1 MLIIFFFW
9 NFVFRYFWHDFVF
22 ELIVQVWH
30 DKCVEYVLV
39 INIYWYINADVK
51 NKYKYTCFNHL
62 DVFQLI
68 SGYFEFDQ
76 WVMINF
82 EKNILVLII
91 LCKLVEI
98 KRNGIEYCKS
108 FRLFTCKKK
117 KKIIHRIPCF
127 LTLKFQ
133 WTIFVSSSFCS
144 AEINKKSNNT
154 RLSSLPPLQKSWW
167 LLSNLSLVY

>member
-1 MLIIFFFW
+1 M
-9 NFVFRYFWHDFVF
+9 
-22 ELIVQVWH
+22 
-30 DKCVEYVLV
+30 
-39 INIYWYINADVK
+39 K

-62 DVFQLI
+62 DVFQLV

-117 KKIIHRIPCF
+117 
-127 LTLKFQ
+127 
-133 WTIFVSSSFCS
+133 
-144 AEINKKSNNT
+144 NNNT
-154 RLSSLPPLQKSWW
+154 SDSVFSYIEI
-167 LLSNLSLVY
+167 SMDNFCII

>member
-62 DVFQLI
+62 DVFQLV

-117 KKIIHRIPCF
+117 KYIGFRVF
-127 LTLKFQ
+127 LHWNFNGQFLYHL
-133 WTIFVSSSFCS
+133 VS
-144 AEINKKSNNT
+144 A
-154 RLSSLPPLQKSWW
+154 LQKSIK
-167 LLSNLSLVY
+167 NLIIHV

>member
-1 MLIIFFFW
+1 M
-9 NFVFRYFWHDFVF
+9 
-22 ELIVQVWH
+22 
-30 DKCVEYVLV
+30 
-39 INIYWYINADVK
+39 K

-62 DVFQLI
+62 DVFQLV

-117 KKIIHRIPCF
+117 KIHRIPCF

-144 AEINKKSNNT
+144 AEIN
-154 RLSSLPPLQKSWW
+154 
-167 LLSNLSLVY
+167 

>member
-9 NFVFRYFWHDFVF
+9 NFVFHYFWHDFVF

-62 DVFQLI
+62 DVFQLV

-108 FRLFTCKKK
+108 FRLFTCNKKK
-117 KKIIHRIPCF
+117 
-127 LTLKFQ
+127 
-133 WTIFVSSSFCS
+133 
-144 AEINKKSNNT
+144 NNNT
-154 RLSSLPPLQKSWW
+154 SDSVFSYIEI
-167 LLSNLSLVY
+167 SMDNFCII

>member
-62 DVFQLI
+62 DVFQLV

-76 WVMINF
+76 WVMMNF

-117 KKIIHRIPCF
+117 
-127 LTLKFQ
+127 
-133 WTIFVSSSFCS
+133 
-144 AEINKKSNNT
+144 NNNNT
-154 RLSSLPPLQKSWW
+154 SDSVFSYIEI
-167 LLSNLSLVY
+167 SMDNFCII